1 MKTTVLIVDDKPTL
15 REAFR
20 QALSPTYQI
29 RQAATSSAAK
39 AALEDGEVDLVLLDL
54 HLLPGGRDRGGF
66 EILKWI
72 QHELGRPVGVIMCT
86 IADDIETVVEAIKLG
101 ADDFLSKNCGD
112 EELLAR
118 VQKTVAKVR
127 LQRSRVVAER
137 QSQEETDRLVG
148 ESPALKRILAQV
160 DKLADKD
167 ETVLI
172 LGEAGSG
179 KELIARRLHDN
190 GWRQKQQ
197 QPFVALNCAG
207 FPEALAASELFGHE
221 RGAFTSAER
230 RQIGKLELAEQGTLF
245 LDEVDCMPLSLQP
258 QFLRALETKVFDR
271 LGGNHS
277 VKLRARIV
285 AAAKTSLPAAVA
297 ADKFRADLF
306 DRLNVIRFELPPLRE
321 RPDDIPLLAHY
332 FLKKLSRKNGLQIE
346 KIEEAAMRALLAYRW
361 PGNVRELRHEF
372 ERMLA
377 LADAGSACI
386 TADMLSA
393 QIQQAVGATPK
404 QRLHPPDGA
413 LTLRQA
419 RMLLERQM
427 IDDTMQQTNHNITK
441 TAEKL
446 GLTRRGLQRILQR
459 HGKFFTDDKE

>member
-1 MKTTVLIVDDKPTL
+1 MKTTVLIVDDRASL
-15 REAFR
+15 RQSFEA
-20 QALSPTYQI
+20 ALSPTYQT
-29 RQAATSSAAK
+29 RQAATSSEAK
-39 AALEDGEVDLVLLDL
+39 AALEDGVVDLVLLDL
-54 HLLPGGRDRGGF
+54 HLQPGAHDRSGF

-72 QHELGRPVGVIMCT
+72 HHELGRPVGVIMCT
-86 IADDIETVVEAIKLG
+86 VEDDIETVVEAIKLG

-127 LQRSRVVAER
+127 LQRNRVVAER
-137 QSQEETDRLVG
+137 QSQEETDHLIG
-148 ESPALKRILAQV
+148 ESPAIKKILAQV

-190 GWRQKQQ
+190 SRRKKQQ
-197 QPFVALNCAG
+197 QPFVALNCAA

-221 RGAFTSAER
+221 RGAFTNADR

-245 LDEVDCMPLSLQP
+245 LDEMDCMPLSLQP
-258 QFLRALETKVFDR
+258 QFLRALETRFFDR
-271 LGGNHS
+271 LGGNHA

-285 AAAKTSLPAAVA
+285 AAAKTSLREDVA
-297 ADKFRADLF
+297 AKQFRGDLF
-306 DRLNVIRFELPPLRE
+306 DRLNVIMFELPPLRQ
-321 RPDDIPLLAHY
+321 RPDDIPLLANY
-332 FLKKLSRKNGLQIE
+332 FLKKFSRKNGLQIE
-346 KIEEAAMRALLAYRW
+346 KIEEAAMGVLLAYQW

-372 ERMLA
+372 ERLLA
-377 LADAGSACI
+377 LADSSTARI

-393 QIQQAVGATPK
+393 QILQAVGAAPAK
-404 QRLHPPDGA
+404 LLRRHDKA

-427 IDDTMQQTNHNITK
+427 IDDAMHETHNNITK

-446 GLTRRGLQRILQR
+446 GLTRRGLQKILKR
-459 HGKFFTDDKE
+459 HGKLFTDEEE